1 MSRPTLRDV
10 AARAGVSISTV
21 SYALNDASTLP
32 LAEAT
37 KEKVRRAARELG
49 YVPNGVAR
57 SLQARASRAI
67 GVILGKPLTLPR
79 YAAVV
84 EGIARGL
91 RSDGFRLSLLDETDA
106 LRGVDDVRAGNL
118 DGLVFIGHDDQG
130 VPDDVRG
137 AIVAHRI
144 PFVAIDC
151 GPGTGG
157 DRYATV
163 DFDYATGVRQ
173 VMLHL
178 RAAGV
183 ETILYVRPG
192 IDSPAEDARA
202 LALRDEERASRVDVH
217 TLTTPV
223 TVETIARFDAGD
235 VDRSHHDDRV
245 GLIAEALADLDDL
258 GARPERTAILCAWGI
273 DAEAAYR
280 AASAHDPRVRVAA
293 LAAGSLSA
301 RLWPGLTY
309 SRLPLAEGGREAAR
323 LIVAV
328 ARADGAAPDAP
339 ERVSLA
345 PTLDASH

>member
-1 MSRPTLRDV
+1 MTRPTLRDV

-91 RSDGFRLSLLDETDA
+91 RSDGFRLSLLDETGA

-130 VPDDVRG
+130 VPDDLRAG
-137 AIVAHRI
+137 IVEHGV

-151 GPGTGG
+151 GPGSGG
-157 DRYATV
+157 ERYATV

-173 VMLHL
+173 VVAHL
-178 RAAGV
+178 RTAGV
-183 ETILYVRPG
+183 DAILYVRPG

-202 LALRDEERASRVDVH
+202 LALRDEERESGVVVH
-217 TLTTPV
+217 TLTTSV

-235 VDRSHHDDRV
+235 ADRSHHDDLVDR
-245 GLIAEALADLDDL
+245 IAEALADV
-258 GARPERTAILCAWGI
+258 GSRPEATAIVCAWGV

-280 AASAHDPRVRVAA
+280 AASTHDPRVRVAA

-301 RLWPGLTY
+301 QLWPGLTY
-309 SRLPLAEGGREAAR
+309 SRLPLEEGGRVAAR
-323 LIVAV
+323 LIVA
-328 ARADGAAPDAP
+328 ATRGAGGDAGVP
-339 ERVSLA
+339 ERVLLA
-345 PTLDASH
+345 PALDARH

>member
-1 MSRPTLRDV
+1 M
-10 AARAGVSISTV
+10 SISTV

-37 KEKVRRAARELG
+37 KERVRRAARELG
-49 YVPNGVAR
+49 SVPNGVAR

-91 RSDGFRLSLLDETDA
+91 RSDGFRLSLLDETGA

-130 VPDDVRG
+130 VPDDLRG
-137 AIVAHRI
+137 AIVEYGI

-151 GPGTGG
+151 GPGSGG
-157 DRYATV
+157 ERYATV

-173 VMLHL
+173 VVAHL

-183 ETILYVRPG
+183 DAILYVRPG

-202 LALRDEERASRVDVH
+202 LALRDEERASGVVVH
-217 TLTTPV
+217 TLTTSV

-235 VDRSHHDDRV
+235 ADRSHHDDLV
-245 GLIAEALADLDDL
+245 GRIAEALADV
-258 GARPERTAILCAWGI
+258 GARPERTAIVCAWGV

-280 AASAHDPRVRVAA
+280 AASVHDSRVRVAA

-301 RLWPGLTY
+301 QLWPGLTY
-309 SRLPLAEGGREAAR
+309 SRLPLEEGGCVAAR

-328 ARADGAAPDAP
+328 TRGAGGDAGVP
-339 ERVSLA
+339 ERVLLA
-345 PTLDASH
+345 PALDARH